1 MEFTY
6 DAAMF
11 REVFE
16 TQFTWLCGF
25 ERNVRRYGGKTALF
39 DPLSGRSWTYRQ
51 LDEITN
57 QFAHA
62 LQQSGV
68 CLLYTSRCV

>member
-25 ERNVRRYGGKTALF
+25 ERNVRR
-39 DPLSGRSWTYRQ
+39 
-51 LDEITN
+51 
-57 QFAHA
+57 
-62 LQQSGV
+62 
-68 CLLYTSRCV
+68 

>member
-39 DPLSGRSWTYRQ
+39 DPLSGRSWT
-51 LDEITN
+51 
-57 QFAHA
+57 
-62 LQQSGV
+62 